1 MVNPMAIRKFFVP
14 MKPRALD
21 EKHRSATPLELLF
34 DLVSVIAIAAA
45 AMGLHHS
52 LAEAHF
58 AEGII
63 KFVAVFFSIWWAW
76 MNFTWFASAYD
87 NDDAYFRILTMIV
100 MSGALV
106 MASGINIF
114 FKSTDLTLMVIGFI
128 IMRLG
133 MVIFW
138 LRAAWHDKKHRKAA
152 LRYAVGIS
160 LAQIFWSTILL
171 LQPLDNIYLY
181 SLITIGAVI
190 ELLVPVIAERHTN
203 TTWHRYHIIERYG
216 LLNIIVLGETLLA
229 GSMAINRAMSKHFDI
244 NLLYVAAS
252 ALVTL
257 FSLWWLYFSREEHL
271 KDQKLSTAFSW
282 AYGHFFIYM
291 AGAAVGA
298 GFAVL
303 IDILTQHSE
312 TSLQIGVYS
321 IAIPV
326 SIYIFALWFVRDRLV
341 ISGLALSVLPL
352 FAILVLVAP
361 QFLAFEGVALM
372 TALCVVIRSL
382 LLNLNKK

>member
-1 MVNPMAIRKFFVP
+1 
-14 MKPRALD
+14 MKPRELD

-63 KFVAVFFSIWWAW
+63 KFAVVFFSIWWAW

-114 FKSTDLTLMVIGFI
+114 FKDTDLTLMVIGFI

-133 MVIFW
+133 MVVFW
-138 LRAAWHDKKHRKAA
+138 LRAAWFDKTHRKAA
-152 LRYAVGIS
+152 LRYAGGIS

-171 LQPLDNIYLY
+171 LQPLDNINLY
-181 SLITIGAVI
+181 TLIAIGALI
-190 ELLVPVIAERHTN
+190 ELLVPVIAERHTS
-203 TTWHRYHIIERYG
+203 TTWHRHHIIERYG

-244 NLLYVAAS
+244 TLIYVAAS

-271 KDQKLSTAFSW
+271 KDQNLSTAFSW

-303 IDILTQHSE
+303 IDILTQHSD

-326 SIYIFALWFVRDRLV
+326 SIYIFALWFVRDRLMV
-341 ISGLALSVLPL
+341 SGLALLVLPL
-352 FAILVLVAP
+352 FAILTLVVP

-372 TALCVVIRSL
+372 TALCVITRSL
-382 LLNLNKK
+382 LLNLNKN